1 MHKYRTLF
9 GYEFRRMWWA
19 CFQKKSTVNE
29 SNTKENQMN
38 MNRRMFFKSMG
49 AATVAAAP
57 ISSALANVVS
67 PKKWDQTCEVLV
79 IGAGAAGLFAAV
91 SAKESGAKSVV
102 LLEKAASPFLNSTS
116 LSAGSVN
123 ATGTKAQFAAGVED
137 RGNAAEFA
145 KEVEKTGKGLADPQL
160 VKIFAENSA
169 MALDWLTDHGVVFT
183 PQPNSAF
190 RLKRM
195 HGCDKHTGAQYV
207 DVLFQNAKKIGVDI
221 KLNTKVVEL
230 ITNTEANEVL
240 GVKAESKGKPLYVRA
255 TKGVVIA
262 TGGFCGDVNMI
273 DKFILDFRGALTFAS
288 ANSEGQ
294 GLKMAEKIGAA
305 STHMNFA
312 AVYGYGVPMSKDKNN
327 RKGWIFRGHVMN
339 LYGPITV
346 GPDGKR
352 FVNDDLGATSISQA
366 MSHLGF
372 KKVFQ
377 VATEAQLLDFMKND
391 PIQVIGWDQNTF
403 KKELEEQKVFVV
415 KADTIAEL
423 AKKMGL
429 PADQLEAT
437 VKRYNQFVKNGKD
450 EDFGRKYMKGTFEK
464 GPFYGF
470 IGQPIAGI
478 SLGGLKVNK
487 DLQVLDVYD
496 QPIKHLYAAGEAI
509 GGIHGGSY
517 IGGNSVGSSLT
528 LGMVAG
534 KKAAAS
540 K

>member
-1 MHKYRTLF
+1 
-9 GYEFRRMWWA
+9 
-19 CFQKKSTVNE
+19 
-29 SNTKENQMN
+29 
-38 MNRRMFFKSMG
+38 
-49 AATVAAAP
+49 
-57 ISSALANVVS
+57 
-67 PKKWDQTCEVLV
+67 
-79 IGAGAAGLFAAV
+79 
-91 SAKESGAKSVV
+91 
-102 LLEKAASPFLNSTS
+102 
-116 LSAGSVN
+116 
-123 ATGTKAQFAAGVED
+123 
-137 RGNAAEFA
+137 
-145 KEVEKTGKGLADPQL
+145 
-160 VKIFAENSA
+160 
-169 MALDWLTDHGVVFT
+169 
-183 PQPNSAF
+183 
-190 RLKRM
+190 
-195 HGCDKHTGAQYV
+195 
-207 DVLFQNAKKIGVDI
+207 
-221 KLNTKVVEL
+221 
-230 ITNTEANEVL
+230 
-240 GVKAESKGKPLYVRA
+240 
-255 TKGVVIA
+255 
-262 TGGFCGDVNMI
+262 
-273 DKFILDFRGALTFAS
+273 
-288 ANSEGQ
+288 
-294 GLKMAEKIGAA
+294 MAEKIGAA

-366 MSHLGF
+366 MSRLGF

-391 PIQVIGWDQNTF
+391 PIQEIGWDQNTF

>member
-1 MHKYRTLF
+1 
-9 GYEFRRMWWA
+9 
-19 CFQKKSTVNE
+19 
-29 SNTKENQMN
+29 
-38 MNRRMFFKSMG
+38 
-49 AATVAAAP
+49 
-57 ISSALANVVS
+57 
-67 PKKWDQTCEVLV
+67 
-79 IGAGAAGLFAAV
+79 
-91 SAKESGAKSVV
+91 
-102 LLEKAASPFLNSTS
+102 
-116 LSAGSVN
+116 
-123 ATGTKAQFAAGVED
+123 
-137 RGNAAEFA
+137 
-145 KEVEKTGKGLADPQL
+145 
-160 VKIFAENSA
+160 
-169 MALDWLTDHGVVFT
+169 
-183 PQPNSAF
+183 
-190 RLKRM
+190 
-195 HGCDKHTGAQYV
+195 YV

>member
-1 MHKYRTLF
+1 
-9 GYEFRRMWWA
+9 
-19 CFQKKSTVNE
+19 
-29 SNTKENQMN
+29 MN

-91 SAKESGAKSVV
+91 SAKESGVKSVV

-160 VKIFAENSA
+160 VKLFAENSA

-240 GVKAESKGKPLYVRA
+240 GVKAESNGKPLYVRA

-339 LYGPITV
+339 LYGSITLNKE
-346 GPDGKR
+346 GRR
-352 FVNDDLGATSISQA
+352 FINDDQNSTKVAQFLA
-366 MSHLGF
+366 SHQERTVYQL
-372 KKVFQ
+372 
-377 VATEAQLLDFMKND
+377 ATEAQLSDFMQND
-391 PIQVIGWDQNTF
+391 PIQVIGWDRTKFNQE
-403 KKELEEQKVFVV
+403 KEEGGHFINKVNSLEECASEMGCSF
-415 KADTIAEL
+415 DTLKNTI
-423 AKKMGL
+423 
-429 PADQLEAT
+429 D
-437 VKRYNQFVKNGKD
+437 VYNRSVASGND
-450 EDFGRKYMKGTFEK
+450 EEFGRRFMKGQFLS
-464 GPFYGF
+464 GPFYLF
-470 IGQPIAGI
+470 KCTPVVGI
-478 SLGGLKVNK
+478 TIGGLKVNQRM
-487 DLQVLDVYD
+487 QVLNEYGE
-496 QPIKHLYAAGEAI
+496 PISKLFAAGEI
-509 GGIHGGSY
+509 VGGLHGTSY
-517 IGGNSVGSSLT
+517 IGVCSLAGALALGRMVGEQL
-528 LGMVAG
+528 A
-534 KKAAAS
+534 KNQAAP
-540 K
+540 

>member
-1 MHKYRTLF
+1 
-9 GYEFRRMWWA
+9 
-19 CFQKKSTVNE
+19 
-29 SNTKENQMN
+29 MN

-137 RGNAAEFA
+137 RSNAAEFA

-160 VKIFAENSA
+160 VKLFAENSA

-273 DKFILDFRGALTFAS
+273 
-288 ANSEGQ
+288 
-294 GLKMAEKIGAA
+294 
-305 STHMNFA
+305 
-312 AVYGYGVPMSKDKNN
+312 
-327 RKGWIFRGHVMN
+327 FRGHVMN

-366 MSHLGF
+366 MSRLGF